1 MKMATGLGT
10 TSVKKNPSLVVS
22 PSDSL
27 MCKKVMSSS
36 LMLDVVHIISYQHMM
51 NIIGC
56 MLAYSDFFS
65 LEMTCHITHHLSLKD
80 LVLSSISVLSNGEN
94 WRLSG

>member
-56 MLAYSDFFS
+56 LLAYGDFFFPRNDLS
-65 LEMTCHITHHLSLKD
+65 HHT
-80 LVLSSISVLSNGEN
+80 SSFTEGFGFIFYVYT
-94 WRLSG
+94 